1 MNQSIAT
8 TVDQLCRYL
17 DQFAPTTLA
26 ESWDNVGLLVGDR
39 TAPVSKLMTCLTIT
53 PEVVEEAIAGGAN
66 MIVAHHPL
74 PFRALK
80 RITADDTVG
89 RMLLQLI
96 AAGVAIY
103 SPHTGF
109 DSAAAGINQQLAAGL
124 GLTNIAPLKPFDHP
138 PLAPLGSGRYGKLAA
153 PQTLSQFAAV
163 VRKFLQIEYVQ
174 VVGGVNQKVT
184 QPAVACGA
192 AGEFLGTA
200 ITLGCDCLLLGETNF
215 HTSLEAKAQGVALVL
230 VGHYASE
237 RFAVET
243 LADQLT
249 DEYAGLKCW
258 ASEQES
264 DPITW
269 LK

>member
-1 MNQSIAT
+1 MNASLPI
-8 TVDQLCRYL
+8 TVDQLCRHL
-17 DQFAPTTLA
+17 DQFAPTALA

-39 TAPVSKLMTCLTIT
+39 AAQVDKLMTCLTIT
-53 PEVVEEAIAGGAN
+53 PEVVEEALISDAS
-66 MIVAHHPL
+66 MIVSHHPL

-89 RMLLQLI
+89 RMLLRLI
-96 AAGVAIY
+96 TAGVAIY

-109 DSAAAGINQQLAAGL
+109 DSAAYGINQQLAAGL
-124 GLTNIAPLKPFDHP
+124 GFSQIAPLKPCDDP
-138 PLAPLGSGRYGKLAA
+138 NLAPLGSGRYGKLSA
-153 PQTLSQFAAV
+153 PLTLGKFAAA
-163 VRKFLQIEYVQ
+163 VRDFLKIDYIQA
-174 VVGGVNQKVT
+174 VGDAGQTVA

-200 ITLGCDCLLLGETNF
+200 IAKGCDCLLLGETNF

-243 LADQLT
+243 LADQLAEEFP
-249 DEYAGLKCW
+249 DLKCW
-258 ASEQES
+258 ASERET
-264 DPITW
+264 DPIK
-269 LK
+269 LFS

>member
-1 MNQSIAT
+1 MTSST
-8 TVDQLCRYL
+8 SLTVDQICRFL
-17 DQFAPTTLA
+17 DQFAPTALA

-39 TAPVSKLMTCLTIT
+39 AAPVSHLMTCLTIT
-53 PEVVEEAIAGGAN
+53 PEVVDEALSQGAQ

-74 PFRALK
+74 PFRAVK

-89 RMLLQLI
+89 RMLLRLI
-96 AAGVAIY
+96 TAGVAIY
-103 SPHTGF
+103 SPHTAF

-124 GLTNIAPLKPFDHP
+124 GFAEITPLKPADNP
-138 PLAPLGSGRYGKLAA
+138 AMAPLGAGRYGKLAA
-153 PQTLSQFAAV
+153 PLTLAQFAGV
-163 VRKFLQIEYVQ
+163 VREFLQIDYVQ
-174 VVGGVNQKVT
+174 AVGDPQQSVA

-200 ITLGCDCLLLGETNF
+200 IRLGCDCLLLGETNF

-237 RFAVET
+237 RFALET

-249 DEYAGLKCW
+249 TDFPDLKCW
-258 ASEQES
+258 ASERET
-264 DPITW
+264 DPITL